1 MFQSFALPKWKKV
14 LALFVF
20 HFETLRVFDHL
31 RGEKPTENI
40 S

>member
-1 MFQSFALPKWKKV
+1 MEKV
-14 LALFVF
+14 LALFAF

-31 RGEKPTENI
+31 RAEKPTENI